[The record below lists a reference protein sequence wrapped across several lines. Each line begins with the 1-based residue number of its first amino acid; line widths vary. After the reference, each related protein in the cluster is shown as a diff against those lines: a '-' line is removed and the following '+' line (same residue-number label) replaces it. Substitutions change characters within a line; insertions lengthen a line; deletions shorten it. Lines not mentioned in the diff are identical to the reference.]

1 MKQPVPYKR
10 ILFVCV
16 NQRADGACCSEGGQ
30 RVREELKAYAKLKG
44 LKGIVRVSQSGCL
57 DQCALGPNVMI
68 FPDNIWYSH
77 VGERELEEI
86 KRLYIDPLTQTP

>member
-16 NQRADGACCSEGGQ
+16 NQRADGSCCSASGEK
-30 RVREELKAYAKLKG
+30 VRDELKAYAKSKG
-44 LKGIVRVSQSGCL
+44 LKGIVRVSKSGCL

-86 KRLYIDPLTQTP
+86 KRLYIDPLAS